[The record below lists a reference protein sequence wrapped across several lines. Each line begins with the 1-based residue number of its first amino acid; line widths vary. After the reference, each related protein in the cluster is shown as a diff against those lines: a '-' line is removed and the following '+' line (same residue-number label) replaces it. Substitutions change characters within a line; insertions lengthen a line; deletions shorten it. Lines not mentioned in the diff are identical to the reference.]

1 MRRRGPARVSIR
13 RLLVL
18 LTITLSSLP
27 LVTAAGSVIATPK
40 LGDAQFIVEVLIP
53 AALTFAAGNAMALI
67 LVRRRTRRPSR
78 FSRKQSSNRLRALS
92 T

>member
-1 MRRRGPARVSIR
+1 MRRRGPARLSVR

-67 LVRRRTRRPSR
+67 LVRRQDRRSVSR
-78 FSRKQSSNRLRALS
+78 SETARPLRSKSLA

>member
-1 MRRRGPARVSIR
+1 MRRRGPARLSVR

-27 LVTAAGSVIATPK
+27 LVMAVGSVIATPK

-67 LVRRRTRRPSR
+67 LVRRRDRRPSR
-78 FSRKQSSNRLRALS
+78 ASRRLRSDRMRPLS
-92 T
+92 A